1 MEPDKVLEKLKKTRL
16 MLSNGG
22 PQDKPIFPIEFRLH
36 AEEDAVE
43 EGDTQVL
50 LDRKAILL
58 SREDF
63 QGVLAVYRDFVAEQR
78 PPERV
83 PDKLYDVGTVIGE
96 LIEDDQS
103 KAYVFRREQGETL
116 LRGIWKKL
124 EQEPAKETVEQFAR
138 RMGLEVPEP
147 TPPEPEEAGDDASS
161 DTESDASDAP
171 PDGPA
176 DVPGS

>member
-43 EGDTQVL
+43 EGDTQIL
-50 LDRKAILL
+50 MDRKAILL

-63 QGVLAVYRDFVAEQR
+63 QGVLAEYRDFVAKQR
-78 PPERV
+78 SPERV
-83 PDKLYDVGTVIGE
+83 PDRLYDVGTVVGE
-96 LIEDDQS
+96 LIEDDQTR
-103 KAYVFRREQGETL
+103 AYVFRPEQGETL

-124 EQEPAKETVEQFAR
+124 EERPAKETIEQFAK

-147 TPPEPEEAGDDASS
+147 TPPEPEAAADDASS
-161 DTESDASDAP
+161 DAASDAP
-171 PDGPA
+171 PDAPA
-176 DVPGS
+176 DAPGS